1 VFSSLHTTGAYKAI
15 TELRLPDS
23 DAEDRLS
30 ILLYHVRSFLAL
42 GQPEKALA
50 ILPDSETSIAAKA
63 GRSLASY
70 ILDPSSTKET
80 TLEELRD
87 LAVEIEGEDSEA
99 DEYEKNLVRVL
110 AGTGFAIEGEVEEAL
125 ETLGAGSHHQNLEA

>member
-1 VFSSLHTTGAYKAI
+1 
-15 TELRLPDS
+15 
-23 DAEDRLS
+23 
-30 ILLYHVRSFLAL
+30 
-42 GQPEKALA
+42 
-50 ILPDSETSIAAKA
+50 
-63 GRSLASY
+63 
-70 ILDPSSTKET
+70 
-80 TLEELRD
+80 